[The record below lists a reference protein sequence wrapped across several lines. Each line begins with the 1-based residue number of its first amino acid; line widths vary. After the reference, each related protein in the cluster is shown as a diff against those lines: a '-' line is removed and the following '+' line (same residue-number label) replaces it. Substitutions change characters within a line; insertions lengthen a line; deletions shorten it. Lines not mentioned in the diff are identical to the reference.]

1 MKNPNLKIAFFGSS
15 LFSVI
20 VLDELKDAGFI
31 PTCIV
36 TSPDRPKGRKLV
48 LTPTEAKVWAKKY
61 NIPVLTPE
69 KLDDAFC
76 TALVTTGCDLFIVAS
91 YGKIIPQKVLD
102 IPAHKTLNVHPSLL
116 PLLRGAT
123 PLETAILEDMHETGV
138 TIMRMDAQMD
148 HGPIVA
154 QEKVHIANWPLSAEA
169 LGRLLGAGGGI
180 ILAKIIPDWVNGKAK
195 EIEQDH
201 TKATFTK
208 KISKEDGL
216 IDLAEDARKNY
227 LKFHAHKDWPTS
239 YFFTDVSGKNTRII
253 ITDAEYTDNTFVIKK
268 IIPEGKKEI
277 TYSDFLKNSVKK

>member
-1 MKNPNLKIAFFGSS
+1 MKNLNPKIAFFGSS

-20 VLDELKDAGFI
+20 VLDKLKEAGI
-31 PTCIV
+31 TLTCIV
-36 TSPDRPKGRKLV
+36 TIPDKPKGRRLV
-48 LTPTEAKVWAKKY
+48 LTPTEAKIWAEK
-61 NIPVLTPE
+61 NEVSVLTPE
-69 KLDDAFC
+69 KLDDVFC
-76 TALVTTGCDLFIVAS
+76 ETLKSTGCDLFIVAS

-169 LGRLLGAGGGI
+169 LGRLLGAVGGT
-180 ILAKIIPDWVNGKAK
+180 LLSKIIPDWISGKIR
-195 EIEQDH
+195 ETEQDH
-201 TKATFTK
+201 TQATFTK
-208 KISKEDGL
+208 KILKEDGL
-216 IDLAEDARKNY
+216 VDLAGDARKNY
-227 LKFHAHKDWPTS
+227 LKFNAHKGWPTS

-253 ITDAEYTDNTFVIKK
+253 ITDAEYKDNTFVIKK

-277 TYSDFLKNSVKK
+277 AYSEFLKNNQVK

>member
-1 MKNPNLKIAFFGSS
+1 MKNSIPKIAFFGSS

-20 VLDELKDAGFI
+20 ILDKLKEAGFV
-31 PTCIV
+31 PACIV
-36 TSPDRPKGRKLV
+36 TAPDKPKGRKLI
-48 LTPTEAKVWAKKY
+48 LTPTEAKVWAEK
-61 NIPVLTPE
+61 NNTLVLAPE
-69 KLDDAFC
+69 KLDDTFC
-76 TALVTTGCDLFIVAS
+76 TALVATGCDLFIVAS

-148 HGPIVA
+148 HGPIVV

-169 LGRLLGAGGGI
+169 LGRLLGAVGGI
-180 ILAKIIPDWVNGKAK
+180 LLSKIILNWVSGKAK

-216 IDLAEDARKNY
+216 IDLTEDARKNY

-239 YFFTDVSGKNTRII
+239 YFFTDVAGKNTRVI
-253 ITDAEYTDNTFVIKK
+253 ITEANLIDNVFVIKK
-268 IIPEGKKEI
+268 VIPEGKKEI
-277 TYSDFLKNSVKK
+277 SYSDFLKNTQEK

>member
-1 MKNPNLKIAFFGSS
+1 MKNSIPKIVFFGSS

-20 VLDELKDAGFI
+20 VLEKLKEAGFI

-36 TSPDRPKGRKLV
+36 TAPDRPKGRKLI
-48 LTPTEAKVWAKKY
+48 LTPTEAKVWAKK
-61 NIPVLTPE
+61 NGIPILTPE

-76 TALVTTGCDLFIVAS
+76 DSLKATDGDLFIVAS
-91 YGKIIPQKVLD
+91 YGKIIPQRVLD
-102 IPAHKTLNVHPSLL
+102 IPTHKTLNVHPSLL

-123 PLETAILEDMHETGV
+123 PLETAILENMHETGV

-148 HGPIVA
+148 NGPIVA

-169 LGRLLGAGGGI
+169 LGRLLGAVGGV
-180 ILAKIIPDWVNGKAK
+180 ILAKVIPDWVSGKIN

-216 IDLAEDARKNY
+216 IDLAGDAWKNY

-239 YFFTDVSGKNTRII
+239 YFFTDVGGNNIRVI
-253 ITDAEYTDNTFVIKK
+253 ITDAEYADNVFVIKK
-268 IIPEGKKEI
+268 VIPEGKKE
-277 TYSDFLKNSVKK
+277 TLYSDFLKNNQGK

>member
-1 MKNPNLKIAFFGSS
+1 VA
-15 LFSVI
+15 
-20 VLDELKDAGFI
+20 
-31 PTCIV
+31 
-36 TSPDRPKGRKLV
+36 
-48 LTPTEAKVWAKKY
+48 
-61 NIPVLTPE
+61 
-69 KLDDAFC
+69 
-76 TALVTTGCDLFIVAS
+76 TGCDLFIVAS

-116 PLLRGAT
+116 PYLRGAT
-123 PLETAILEDMHETGV
+123 PLETAILEDIHETGV

-169 LGRLLGAGGGI
+169 LGRLLGAVGGI
-180 ILAKIIPDWVNGKAK
+180 LLSKIILNWVSGKAK

-227 LKFHAHKDWPTS
+227 LKFHANKDWPTS
-239 YFFTDVSGKNTRII
+239 YFFTDVAGKNTRVI
-253 ITDAEYTDNTFVIKK
+253 ITEVNLIDNVFVIKK
-268 IIPEGKKEI
+268 VIPEGKKEI
-277 TYSDFLKNSVKK
+277 SYSDFLKNTQEK